1 MFYAITKKIIQ
12 GAVSFIIMV
21 IAFGFAFFVISYDSE
36 GDKFDNP
43 GKSLLQIIVMI
54 LGEFEFNDLYQDSYK
69 EDLLTLVFTM
79 ILLIGLIIFGSL
91 IMANLIVAII
101 VSDVNMLAI
110 AAKEQVLINKVCIFI
125 YLLIIDKPELSQ
137 SPSQSQSQSPK
148 SQSQNP
154 ERERGICVVSK
165 ISVAYLAFFLFLA
178 WLEN

>member
-1 MFYAITKKIIQ
+1 MVGRYPFLGGKYVLNLIVWLCGSSYFSIVRFSIMFYAITKKIIQ

-79 ILLIGLIIFGSL
+79 ILLIGLIVFGSL

-125 YLLIIDKPELSQ
+125 SID
-137 SPSQSQSQSPK
+137 
-148 SQSQNP
+148 
-154 ERERGICVVSK
+154 
-165 ISVAYLAFFLFLA
+165 Y
-178 WLEN
+178 

>member
-137 SPSQSQSQSPK
+137 SQSQSPK

-165 ISVAYLAFFLFLA
+165 ISVAYLAYFLFLA

>member
-101 VSDVNMLAI
+101 VSDVNMLSK
-110 AAKEQVLINKVCIFI
+110 AAKEQVLINKVLVKYSQYKLNVNY
-125 YLLIIDKPELSQ
+125 YLI
-137 SPSQSQSQSPK
+137 
-148 SQSQNP
+148 
-154 ERERGICVVSK
+154 
-165 ISVAYLAFFLFLA
+165 
-178 WLEN
+178 

>member
-1 MFYAITKKIIQ
+1 MVGRYPFLGGKYVLNLIVCLCGSNYFSIVRFSIMFYAITKKIIQ

-125 YLLIIDKPELSQ
+125 SID
-137 SPSQSQSQSPK
+137 
-148 SQSQNP
+148 
-154 ERERGICVVSK
+154 
-165 ISVAYLAFFLFLA
+165 Y
-178 WLEN
+178 